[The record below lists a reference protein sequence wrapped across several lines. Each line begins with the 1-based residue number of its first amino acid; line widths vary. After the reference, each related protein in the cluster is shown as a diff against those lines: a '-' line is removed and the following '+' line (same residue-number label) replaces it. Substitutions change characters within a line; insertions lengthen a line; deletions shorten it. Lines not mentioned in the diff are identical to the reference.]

1 MEEDLHPS
9 MPFPTKKFQL
19 ETPLHLAAEAAL
31 GKLIKIFL
39 EHGGNPNSANG
50 REETCLHSIC
60 HHPGDSLLR
69 LDVMNTL
76 LQWRSSQHEDGE
88 EPECVS
94 INHVDIDGNAA
105 VHYASINGL
114 TECVERLIS
123 LGAIISIVNKA
134 QRTCCELADAEGY
147 HALAG
152 ALELALV
159 FQPADI
165 SMEEFDQSESEYFV
179 NRSRHPML
187 GLDCESMKH
196 ADVSLVID
204 EMLADFCS
212 FSHETLNRAESLLE
226 AYSWDIAK
234 LKREYYKSSADVY
247 KCAQIEPVSVTLFEP
262 DSEPW
267 LETAAGGGGGVM
279 VKTDMKSILLD
290 GMNQSSFH
298 LINECPPT
306 IPTTGASINTG
317 TGAGAGTGSAMI
329 DFDSLERLDSSS
341 HISTGNA
348 GRPGAPVGEVPSSSK
363 SYENLKGTGTGEEAE
378 AQNQSS
384 HPTFK
389 SSPCSIC
396 QEMMLHP
403 VTATAAMHTYTASPV
418 PLSALF
424 SKRTGAVAKTED
436 SVEKGWRT
444 VPSNGGAGSSMGS
457 VGEQQGQGDYD
468 GPVSAV
474 PHLDQRALQCQ
485 SGHIFCIACWKTYAS
500 LQARTASTHS
510 TDYQIQNIT
519 LKNEHSP
526 LNLIVDNVIL
536 RSQIFYDVI

>member
-1 MEEDLHPS
+1 

-60 HHPGDSLLR
+60 HHSGDSLLR

-76 LQWRSSQHEDGE
+76 LLWRSSQHEDGE

-187 GLDCESMKH
+187 GLDCESMKQ

-212 FSHETLNRAESLLE
+212 FSHESLNRAESLLE

-247 KCAQIEPVSVTLFEP
+247 KSAQIEPVSVALFEP

-267 LETAAGGGGGVM
+267 LETTAAGGGGGAGVM
-279 VKTDMKSILLD
+279 VKTDMMSILLD

-298 LINECPPT
+298 LVNECPPT
-306 IPTTGASINTG
+306 VPITGARVNTR
-317 TGAGAGTGSAMI
+317 TGAGAGTGSASI

-341 HISTGNA
+341 HIPTRIA
-348 GRPGAPVGEVPSSSK
+348 GRPGAPVGEVTSSSK
-363 SYENLKGTGTGEEAE
+363 SYENLKGTGTGEETE
-378 AQNQSS
+378 VENLSS
-384 HPTFK
+384 HPIFK

-396 QEMMLHP
+396 QETMLHP
-403 VTATAAMHTYTASPV
+403 VTATAAMRTYTASPV
-418 PLSALF
+418 PLSTLF
-424 SKRTGAVAKTED
+424 LKRTGAVSKTED

-444 VPSNGGAGSSMGS
+444 LLSNGVAGSSVGS
-457 VGEQQGQGDYD
+457 VGEQGQDCD

-500 LQARTASTHS
+500 LQARTASTHC
-510 TDYQIQNIT
+510 TCYQIRNIA
-519 LKNEHSP
+519 LKN
-526 LNLIVDNVIL
+526 
-536 RSQIFYDVI
+536 

>member
-1 MEEDLHPS
+1 MSGRSESYEPLRFILSERGGKTLEEDLHPS

-76 LQWRSSQHEDGE
+76 LQWRSSQNEDGE

-105 VHYASINGL
+105 VHYASSNGL

-134 QRTCCELADAEGY
+134 QRTCCELADSEGY
-147 HALAG
+147 SALAG

-159 FQPADI
+159 FQPADT

-187 GLDCESMKH
+187 GLDCESMKQ
-196 ADVSLVID
+196 ADVTLVID

-226 AYSWDIAK
+226 TYSWDLAK
-234 LKREYYKSSADVY
+234 LKREYYKSCTDVY
-247 KCAQIEPVSVTLFEP
+247 KSAQIEPTSALLFEP

-267 LETAAGGGGGVM
+267 LEASAGTATSTGTGTGV
-279 VKTDMKSILLD
+279 VAKSESKTIILD
-290 GMNQSSFH
+290 GMNHSSLH
-298 LINECPPT
+298 LINECSST
-306 IPTTGASINTG
+306 ITTTGAG
-317 TGAGAGTGSAMI
+317 VDTGSGIGSGLI

-341 HISTGNA
+341 HLSMGIA
-348 GRPGAPVGEVPSSSK
+348 GQSGTADGVTSSSK
-363 SYENLKGTGTGEEAE
+363 SSGDLKGTGAGGDVLAE
-378 AQNQSS
+378 GQSG
-384 HPTFK
+384 HAVFK

-403 VTATAAMHTYTASPV
+403 VTATAAMHTYSSSPV
-418 PLSALF
+418 PLSSVFA
-424 SKRTGAVAKTED
+424 KRTGTVSKTDD

-444 VPSNGGAGSSMGS
+444 ILSNGGAGSSTGS
-457 VGEQQGQGDYD
+457 VGEGQGDNE

-500 LQARTASTHS
+500 LQVR
-510 TDYQIQNIT
+510 YV
-519 LKNEHSP
+519 LF
-526 LNLIVDNVIL
+526 NL
-536 RSQIFYDVI
+536 

>member
-1 MEEDLHPS
+1 MK
-9 MPFPTKKFQL
+9 M
-19 ETPLHLAAEAAL
+19 A
-31 GKLIKIFL
+31 
-39 EHGGNPNSANG
+39 
-50 REETCLHSIC
+50 
-60 HHPGDSLLR
+60 
-69 LDVMNTL
+69 
-76 LQWRSSQHEDGE
+76 
-88 EPECVS
+88 
-94 INHVDIDGNAA
+94 
-105 VHYASINGL
+105 HYASSNGL

-247 KCAQIEPVSVTLFEP
+247 KSAQIEPVSVALFEP

-267 LETAAGGGGGVM
+267 LETTAAGGAGGVM

-306 IPTTGASINTG
+306 VPTTGASFNTG

-329 DFDSLERLDSSS
+329 DFDSIERLDSSS
-341 HISTGNA
+341 HITTGNA
-348 GRPGAPVGEVPSSSK
+348 GRLGAPVGEVASSSK
-363 SYENLKGTGTGEEAE
+363 SYDNLKGTGTGEETEAE
-378 AQNQSS
+378 NLSS
-384 HPTFK
+384 HPIFK

-396 QEMMLHP
+396 QEMMLRP
-403 VTATAAMHTYTASPV
+403 VTANAAMHTYTASPV
-418 PLSALF
+418 PLSTLF
-424 SKRTGAVAKTED
+424 SKRTGAVCKTED

-444 VPSNGGAGSSMGS
+444 ALSNGGAGSSMGS
-457 VGEQQGQGDYD
+457 VGEQGQGDSD

-474 PHLDQRALQCQ
+474 PNLDHRALQCQ

-510 TDYQIQNIT
+510 TY
-519 LKNEHSP
+519 
-526 LNLIVDNVIL
+526 
-536 RSQIFYDVI
+536 

>member
-1 MEEDLHPS
+1 LEEDLHPS

-39 EHGGNPNSANG
+39 EHGGNPNSTNG

-60 HHPGDSLLR
+60 RHPGDSLLR

-247 KCAQIEPVSVTLFEP
+247 KSAQIEPVSVTLFEP

-267 LETAAGGGGGVM
+267 LETAAAGGGAGVM

-298 LINECPPT
+298 LINEYPPT
-306 IPTTGASINTG
+306 VPTTGASIYTG

-329 DFDSLERLDSSS
+329 DFDSIERLDSSS
-341 HISTGNA
+341 HISTGIA
-348 GRPGAPVGEVPSSSK
+348 GRLGAPLGEVPSSSK
-363 SYENLKGTGTGEEAE
+363 SHENLKGAGTGEETE
-378 AQNQSS
+378 AQNLSS
-384 HPTFK
+384 HPIFK

-403 VTATAAMHTYTASPV
+403 VAATAAMHTYTSSPV
-418 PLSALF
+418 PLSTLF

-444 VPSNGGAGSSMGS
+444 VLSNGGAGSSMGS
-457 VGEQQGQGDYD
+457 VGEQGQDGD

-500 LQARTASTHS
+500 LQACTASTHC
-510 TDYQIQNIT
+510 TYHQIQNIT
-519 LKNEHSP
+519 LQDRRSL
-526 LNLIVDNVIL
+526 LNSIVDNVIL
-536 RSQIFYDVI
+536 YTLIFYDVI